1 MVYDEGRG
9 KRQGAKIVRG
19 GVRDDFFIS

>member
-19 GVRDDFFIS
+19 GVRDDFS

>member
-1 MVYDEGRG
+1 MVYGEGRG

-19 GVRDDFFIS
+19 GVRDDFS